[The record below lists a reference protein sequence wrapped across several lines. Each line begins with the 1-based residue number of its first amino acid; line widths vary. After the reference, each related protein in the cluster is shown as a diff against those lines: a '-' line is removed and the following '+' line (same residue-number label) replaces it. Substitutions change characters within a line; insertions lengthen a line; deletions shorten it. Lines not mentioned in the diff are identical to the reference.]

1 MFKPTLSPI
10 LLTTFAAMLFSAVV
24 FGQEGPPPMEGRRP
38 PNDRPDILAQL
49 GLSPEQVQQFRRLN
63 AEHRPLMNDA
73 QKRVRETTRDLDMA
87 IYADVVNE
95 DVVREKLK
103 AFQAA
108 HAEVNRLR
116 FANEL
121 AIRKILTLEQLQRF
135 REFRRR
141 MADMNRQNQRQ
152 EDGPPMDRRPRRE
165 MRPMQ
170 NRDQVVKPPDGQKR
184 PSD

>member
-1 MFKPTLSPI
+1 M
-10 LLTTFAAMLFSAVV
+10 LLFAAAV
-24 FGQEGPPPMEGRRP
+24 FGQDGPPPTDGQRP

-49 GLSPEQVQQFRRLN
+49 GLSPDQVQQFRRLN
-63 AEHRPLMNDA
+63 AEHRPLMNEA
-73 QKRVRETTRDLDMA
+73 QKHVRDATRDLDMA

-95 DVVREKLK
+95 DLVREKLRV
-103 AFQAA
+103 FQSA

-141 MADMNRQNQRQ
+141 MADANRQNQRQ
-152 EDGPPMDRRPRRE
+152 DGPLMDRRPRRDVV
-165 MRPMQ
+165 PTQ
-170 NRDQVVKPPDGQKR
+170 NRNQVKQPEDRRPPNN
-184 PSD
+184 